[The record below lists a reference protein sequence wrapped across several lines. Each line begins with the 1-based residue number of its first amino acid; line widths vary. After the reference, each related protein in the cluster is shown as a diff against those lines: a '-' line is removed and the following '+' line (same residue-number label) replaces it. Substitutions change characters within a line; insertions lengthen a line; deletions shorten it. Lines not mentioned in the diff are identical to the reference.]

1 MRHVAEARGMTNVA
15 KGAQLNRV
23 SMYPM
28 LPEQGNPQLSSRSAV
43 LQQLGLRLASRLT
56 RPSQRDLT
64 QATKQ
69 PPTTPSRGQGGGV
82 FLPRLKT
89 GRSPQGAG
97 VGGRGRISGWLIP
110 PPSTENPKT
119 RRAAPQA
126 WLPRDQPPVK
136 EPPPTPST
144 RPSPPGARRASESD
158 CHCCDR
164 KSRGTD
170 RGQLRSP
177 P

>member
-1 MRHVAEARGMTNVA
+1 MTDGA

-23 SMYPM
+23 TMYPM

-82 FLPRLKT
+82 FLPSPRKRSLSPSG
-89 GRSPQGAG
+89 GRR
-97 VGGRGRISGWLIP
+97 GRGRISGWLIP
-110 PPSTENPKT
+110 PSPTENPKT

-126 WLPRDQPPVK
+126 WLPRDQPVIK
-136 EPPPTPST
+136 DHPPNAIHAPE
-144 RPSPPGARRASESD
+144 PPGARRPGERD
-158 CHCCDR
+158 CHSCGLPRNDPD
-164 KSRGTD
+164 KNAH
-170 RGQLRSP
+170 RS
-177 P
+177 